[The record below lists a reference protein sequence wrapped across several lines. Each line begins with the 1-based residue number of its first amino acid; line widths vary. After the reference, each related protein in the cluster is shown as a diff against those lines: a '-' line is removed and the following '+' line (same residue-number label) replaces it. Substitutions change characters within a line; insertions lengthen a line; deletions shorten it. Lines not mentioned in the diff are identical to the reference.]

1 MAGAPTE
8 SGWEEKLASLL
19 QSRIVDAIVARGC
32 FCFYGWYQGDGSSG
46 ASEEVALDGGLV
58 KEDTCWVWVRSPKVG
73 DTSPF

>member
-8 SGWEEKLASLL
+8 SGWKKKLTSFF
-19 QSRIVDAIVARGC
+19 QSRIVDAIMARGC

-58 KEDTCWVWVRSPKVG
+58 KEGMCWVWVVLPKAG
-73 DTSPF
+73 DASF